1 MEFGPI
7 LRAMTRNKLGV
18 ILISLQIAFTM
29 TVIINAIFII
39 NERSRMMARPSGMD
53 EANQFFLSS
62 IGYGDSFNE
71 ESAIADDLAMLRE
84 VPGIVSASVVNAIPL
99 SGSGSGTGVRLD
111 DDESTAAVFA
121 AIYRSDDQVLN
132 TMGLELVA
140 GENFKPTD
148 MQFRQGRNDNSTAAV
163 TIVSSEL
170 AADLFPELSI
180 NEVVGKTIFQP
191 GDGPIQIIGIVDRL
205 QAPWQ
210 GSNNVERSMIV
221 PENITDG
228 ASIYLIRTE
237 PGERDRLM
245 IDTEERL
252 AAMPTSRIIRSL
264 ESLEQTRLESYRL
277 DSAMSTILW
286 VVVGTLVFITCMG
299 IVGLAVFGI
308 NRRRK
313 QIGTRRAL
321 GATRFEILRYFMIEN
336 MFITGIGVIIGAV
349 LTIAFSIVLTTNFNM
364 PTMAWYYTPLGML
377 ALMVIGQIS
386 VLGPSSGAARIQPAI
401 ATRSV

>member
-53 EANQFFLSS
+53 EANQFFLTS
-62 IGYGDSFNE
+62 IGYGDNFNE
-71 ESAIADDLAMLRE
+71 ASTVNDDLTMLRE
-84 VPGIVSASVVNAIPL
+84 VPGIVSASVVNAIPI
-99 SGSGSGTGVRLD
+99 SGSGSGTGLRLD
-111 DDESTAAVFA
+111 NDESKPAVFA
-121 AIYRSDDQVLN
+121 AIYRSDEQILK

-140 GENFKPTD
+140 GENFKLTD
-148 MQFRQGRNDNSTAAV
+148 LQQRQRNDNSAAAV
-163 TIVSSEL
+163 TIISAAL
-170 AADLFPELSI
+170 ATELFPDLSV
-180 NEVVGKTIFQP
+180 NEVVGKTVFQP
-191 GDGPIQIIGIVDRL
+191 GEGAIQIIGVVDRL
-205 QAPWQ
+205 QAPWLQ
-210 GSNNVERSMIV
+210 NTGVERTMIV
-221 PENITDG
+221 PENTLDG

-245 IDTEERL
+245 IETEERL
-252 AAMPTSRIIRSL
+252 AAMPASRIIRNLQSL
-264 ESLEQTRLESYRL
+264 EKTRIESYRL
-277 DSAMSTILW
+277 DSAMSNILW
-286 VVVGTLVFITCMG
+286 VVVGTLIFITCMG

-321 GATRFEILRYFMIEN
+321 GATRFEILRYFMVEN
-336 MFITGIGVIIGAV
+336 MFITGIGVVIGAV
-349 LTIAFSIVLTTNFNM
+349 LTLGFSIVLTTNFNM
-364 PTMAWYYTPLGML
+364 PAMAWYYIPLGMI
-377 ALMVIGQIS
+377 ALLVIGQIS
-386 VLGPSSGAARIQPAI
+386 VLGPSSGAANIEPAT

>member
-53 EANQFFLSS
+53 EENQFYLRS
-62 IGYGDSFNE
+62 IGYGDSYDE
-71 ESAIADDLAMLRE
+71 ATSLSDDLEMLRNL
-84 VPGIVSASVVNAIPL
+84 PGIVNASVVNAIPL
-99 SGSGSGTGVRLD
+99 TNSGSGTGLTLE
-111 DDESTAAVFA
+111 DDESLPAFFA
-121 AIYRSDDQVLN
+121 AIYRADDQVLD
-132 TMGLELVA
+132 TMGLELIA
-140 GENFKPTD
+140 GENFDPTQ
-148 MQFRQGRNDNSTAAV
+148 MRVREQRNDDSYATV
-163 TIVSSEL
+163 TIISETL
-170 AADLFPELSI
+170 ANDLFPDLET
-180 NEVVGKTIFQP
+180 NEVVGKTVYQP
-191 GDGPIQIIGIVDRL
+191 GEESHQIVGVVRRL

-210 GSNNVERSMIV
+210 QNSNVERSMIV
-221 PENITDG
+221 PENLIDG
-228 ASIYLIRTE
+228 SSLYLIRTE
-237 PGERDRLM
+237 PGQRDRLM
-245 IDTEERL
+245 IEVEERL
-252 AAMPTSRIIRSL
+252 AALPSTRILRGID
-264 ESLEQTRLESYRL
+264 SLEQTRAESYRL

-321 GATRFEILRYFMIEN
+321 GATKLEILRYFMVEN
-336 MFITGIGVIIGAV
+336 LFITGIGVTIGAV
-349 LTIAFSIVLTTNFNM
+349 LTIGFSILLTTNFNM
-364 PTMAWYYTPLGML
+364 PTMAWYYTPIGMI
-377 ALMVIGQIS
+377 ALLVVGQLS
-386 VLGPSSGAARIQPAI
+386 VLGPSSGAARIEPAT